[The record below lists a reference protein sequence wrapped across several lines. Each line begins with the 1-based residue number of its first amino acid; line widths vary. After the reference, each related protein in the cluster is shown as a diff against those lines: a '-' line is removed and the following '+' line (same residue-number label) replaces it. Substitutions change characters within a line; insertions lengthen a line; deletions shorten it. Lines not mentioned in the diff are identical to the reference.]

1 MNTRLALEIKKLL
14 ADNGITLERYPHYG
28 CDDETLIYT
37 EYYFMKGDTAVD
49 IDQVID
55 PATD

>member
-14 ADNGITLERYPHYG
+14 ADNGITIEGKPQYNYG
-28 CDDETLIYT
+28 GVHTYT